1 MHYQNASGDTE
12 EKETRKIK
20 RGGFQVLVKCSLNNL
35 SHILRPDSH
44 FPPPRECSYGSKS
57 LTRLKTLKSKT
68 EKIQ

>member
-44 FPPPRECSYGSKS
+44 FPPLASAHMGAKA
-57 LTRLKTLKSKT
+57 
-68 EKIQ
+68 